1 MAFCSPKIY
10 LCFKKRS
17 HLWREVQSKSIGVSK
32 ISETV
37 FTSNLCYNLTKIFSE
52 CIAQSRPGARI
63 AWLGGEGGQ
72 KEILGGTRSLFEYG
86 SNEKGEDQKKKK
98 GLRPE
103 ISTNSGCRLKILAIF
118 DEIWS
123 EDQKKRSSSQNLNEI
138 RRKFTKITKRQFL
151 LTNSRA
157 VNTGLGI
164 LGLDLHSSSL
174 EPVNF
179 FVAQSS
185 LGGAQAVIW
194 GARPGMPLLLRRA
207 WLKVIRSCFGI
218 SLITLCV
225 LFSLSFVY
233 LSGLPTKMRDDQ

>member
-1 MAFCSPKIY
+1 MKGSSVKINRCIENKWNSLYFKFVLQFDENIFRMYCSKQARRQDSVTGGGGGETERNFGGAREVY
-10 LCFKKRS
+10 SSMDQTKKVKTKKR
-17 HLWREVQSKSIGVSK
+17 
-32 ISETV
+32 
-37 FTSNLCYNLTKIFSE
+37 
-52 CIAQSRPGARI
+52 
-63 AWLGGEGGQ
+63 
-72 KEILGGTRSLFEYG
+72 
-86 SNEKGEDQKKKK
+86 KK
-98 GLRPE
+98 GLRPK

-138 RRKFTKITKRQFL
+138 RRKFTKITKTQFL

-179 FVAQSS
+179 FGAQSS
-185 LGGAQAVIW
+185 LGGHKHSFGGHGQEC
-194 GARPGMPLLLRRA
+194 PLPLRRA